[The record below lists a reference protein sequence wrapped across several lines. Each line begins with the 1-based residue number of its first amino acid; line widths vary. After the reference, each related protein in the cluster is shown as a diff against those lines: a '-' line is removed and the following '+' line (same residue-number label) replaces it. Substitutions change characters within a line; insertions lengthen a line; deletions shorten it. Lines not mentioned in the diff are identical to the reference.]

1 MAISPGYFHMTVKPY
16 PFYIKATVILIGLF
30 YLISIFSALSGIL
43 IPFVFAVLFSILL
56 NPLYNRLLRFKL
68 PRPIAVLLTV
78 LFGVAFTTLVGYL
91 LSSQIAQFGQ
101 SFPILKVRFGLMT
114 DNLEHW
120 ISGQFGISIQKQI
133 LFIKNAINSSQAAIG
148 SVLGTVFGTISL
160 LLIIPI
166 YVFMLLLYKNLI
178 INFLYEVFSEEH
190 SQRVGAIL
198 AQTKSAIQSYV
209 VGLLIEMIIVS
220 SLNSLAL
227 FIIGV
232 KYALLL
238 GVIGGVI
245 NILPYIGGFIAILL
259 PVLIAIIT
267 KGGYSAPLEVIVSY
281 LLIQFVDSN
290 IIFPRFVS
298 FKVQINALI
307 SLIAVFLGNAMW
319 GISGMFLMLPM
330 VAVLKIIFDRIDE
343 LKPWGKLLGDEV
355 PMVHM
360 GQVWGRRGRK
370 KKMEP
375 AAAPLKGAME

>member
-1 MAISPGYFHMTVKPY
+1 MTEKSY

-30 YLISIFSALSGIL
+30 YLVSIFSALSGIL

-56 NPLYNRLLRFKL
+56 NPLYNRLLRFRL

-101 SFPILKVRFGLMT
+101 SFPVLKVRFGLMT
-114 DNLEHW
+114 DHLEHW

-148 SVLGTVFGTISL
+148 SVIGTLFGTLSL

-220 SLNSLAL
+220 GLNSLAL

-232 KYALLL
+232 KYAILL
-238 GVIGGVI
+238 GVIGGII
-245 NILPYIGGFIAILL
+245 NILPYIGGFVAILL
-259 PVLIAIIT
+259 PVLIATVT
-267 KGGYSAPLEVIVSY
+267 KDGYSAQLEVIVSY
-281 LLIQFVDSN
+281 LVIQFVDSN

-330 VAVLKIIFDRIDE
+330 VAVLKIIFDRVEE

-355 PMVHM
+355 PVVHM

>member
-1 MAISPGYFHMTVKPY
+1 MTEKSY

-30 YLISIFSALSGIL
+30 YLVSIFSALSGIL

-56 NPLYNRLLRFKL
+56 NPLYNRLLRFRL

-101 SFPILKVRFGLMT
+101 SFPVLKVRFGLMT
-114 DNLEHW
+114 DHLEHW

-148 SVLGTVFGTISL
+148 SVIGTLFGTLSL

-220 SLNSLAL
+220 GLNSLAL

-232 KYALLL
+232 KYAILL
-238 GVIGGVI
+238 GVIGGII
-245 NILPYIGGFIAILL
+245 NILPYIGGFVAILL
-259 PVLIAIIT
+259 PVLIATVT
-267 KGGYSAPLEVIVSY
+267 KDGYSAQLEVIVSY
-281 LLIQFVDSN
+281 LVIQFVDSN

-330 VAVLKIIFDRIDE
+330 VAVLKIIFDRIDD
-343 LKPWGKLLGDEV
+343 LKPWGRLLGDEV
-355 PMVHM
+355 PVVHM
-360 GQVWGRRGRK
+360 GQVWGRRGRR

-375 AAAPLKGAME
+375 AAAPFKGAVE